1 MTKIIPIKELK
12 IKEAAAREIPKD
24 IEEGVQAYWNEL
36 TAKYPGMFN
45 GALYSVI
52 NMENDDGI
60 VTITCEPSDYA
71 HYKYSEIKDL
81 GEYACRSMYAGCIL
95 FLISFP
101 TSSSS
106 SRNAVTKGDNLLV
119 SVLPSSC
126 MAPPINLSE
135 GSITPPIP

>member
-52 NMENDDGI
+52 SMENDYG
-60 VTITCEPSDYA
+60 
-71 HYKYSEIKDL
+71 
-81 GEYACRSMYAGCIL
+81 
-95 FLISFP
+95 
-101 TSSSS
+101 
-106 SRNAVTKGDNLLV
+106 
-119 SVLPSSC
+119 
-126 MAPPINLSE
+126 
-135 GSITPPIP
+135 